1 MVRKEG
7 GWKREAE
14 EKTEK
19 KPAGMGGRREGEE
32 KDTWRPELV
41 AAMNPALV
49 PNKARNF
56 KATDPGDRIFQL
68 HLWDRRVRNS

>member
-19 KPAGMGGRREGEE
+19 KPAGMGGRKGRR
-32 KDTWRPELV
+32 KKKTR
-41 AAMNPALV
+41 
-49 PNKARNF
+49 
-56 KATDPGDRIFQL
+56 GDQ
-68 HLWDRRVRNS
+68 S

>member
-1 MVRKEG
+1 M
-7 GWKREAE
+7 
-14 EKTEK
+14 EK
-19 KPAGMGGRREGEE
+19 GGRGKNGKEASRHGGEEGEEEE

-41 AAMNPALV
+41 APMNPALV

-68 HLWDRRVRNS
+68 CLDRRVRNS

>member
-1 MVRKEG
+1 MWGEEG
-7 GWKREAE
+7 
-14 EKTEK
+14 
-19 KPAGMGGRREGEE
+19 EGEE